1 MGRTFA
7 SLKYYNYRVWFFC
20 ALVAN
25 TGTWMQRVAQDWL
38 VLAVLTEDSSF
49 AVGLVT
55 ALQFV
60 PMLFFMPFAGAVAD
74 RFDKRKI
81 LYCTQSL
88 QGLLAFGLG
97 AMVLLDAASVWHVC
111 LFAFALGTVGAF
123 DGPPRLVFIS
133 ELVPPRSLPNAVG
146 LNSTSFNIAR
156 LIGPALSGVLIAW
169 VGIGWVFIING
180 FSFVFTLFALSIMR
194 PSEYYRASDKAAD
207 AQQDTSDSPAQPAEK
222 SKRPKGQVREGL
234 KYVLARSDLRVIF
247 IVTGVVSCL
256 GMNFQLTSASMARVV
271 FGLEADGYGFLGS
284 ILAIGSLTGA
294 LFAARRQTQPRVRV
308 VVMAAFAF
316 AIAASLNALMPTF
329 PLYAVS
335 LVLVGLTML
344 TLLTSAN
351 TAVQMST
358 DPRMRGRVMALY
370 QTVMQGSTPIGALLV
385 GWISEALSP
394 RWGVGIGAISAFL
407 VVAGAYIWGRRTWD
421 VQVRYHLRSRP
432 HFDIRGP
439 LEHERD
445 AAVET
450 AQDQIN
456 REIAQSQGD
465 KTPGDHAR

>member
-38 VLAVLTEDSSF
+38 VLAVLTDNSSF

-55 ALQFV
+55 ALQFL

-81 LYCTQSL
+81 LYCTQTL
-88 QGLLAFGLG
+88 QAVLAFALG
-97 AMVLLDAASVWHVC
+97 VMVLLDAASVWHVC
-111 LFAFALGTVGAF
+111 VFAFLLGTVGAF

-133 ELVPPRSLPNAVG
+133 ELVPPRALPNAVG

-156 LIGPALSGVLIAW
+156 LIGPALAGVLIAW
-169 VGIGWVFIING
+169 VGLGWVFIING
-180 FSFVFTLFALSIMR
+180 FSFVFTLVALSVMR
-194 PSEYYRASDKAAD
+194 PKEYYRAVPKATSESSPDSDEASS
-207 AQQDTSDSPAQPAEK
+207 QR
-222 SKRPKGQVREGL
+222 SKRSEGQVREGL

-256 GMNFQLTSASMARVV
+256 GMNFQLTSASMARLV
-271 FGLEADGYGFLGS
+271 FGLEADGYGMLGS

-294 LFAARRQTQPRVRV
+294 LLAARRQNQPRVRV
-308 VVMAAFAF
+308 VVMAAFGF
-316 AIAASLNALMPTF
+316 GIAATLNATMPTF
-329 PLYAVS
+329 PLYALS
-335 LVLVGLTML
+335 LIPVGLMML

-358 DPRMRGRVMALY
+358 DPKMRGRVMALY

-385 GWISEALSP
+385 GWISEVFSP
-394 RWGVGIGAISAFL
+394 RWGVGIGAVSAFL

-421 VQVRYHLRSRP
+421 VQVRYHLHSRP
-432 HFDIRGP
+432 HLDIRGP
-439 LEHERD
+439 LEHEREE
-445 AAVET
+445 AAE
-450 AQDQIN
+450 DQVN
-456 REIAQSQGD
+456 REIAQQQGD

>member
-38 VLAVLTEDSSF
+38 VLAVLTDDSSF

-81 LYCTQSL
+81 LFCTQSL

-97 AMVLLDAASVWHVC
+97 AMVMLDAASVWHVC
-111 LFAFALGTVGAF
+111 AFAFALGTVGAF

-133 ELVPPRSLPNAVG
+133 ELVPARSLPNAVG

-156 LIGPALSGVLIAW
+156 LIGPAVSGLLIAW
-169 VGIGWVFIING
+169 VGLGWVFMING
-180 FSFVFTLFALSIMR
+180 LSFVFTLGALAIMR
-194 PSEYYRASDKAAD
+194 PKEYYRITDQGENSTAD
-207 AQQDTSDSPAQPAEK
+207 AAQPK
-222 SKRPKGQVREGL
+222 TKREKGQVRAGL
-234 KYVLARSDLRVIF
+234 RYVLARSDLKVIF
-247 IVTGVVSCL
+247 VVTGVVACL
-256 GMNFQLTSASMARVV
+256 GMNFQLTTASMARLV
-271 FGLEADGYGFLGS
+271 FNMEADGYGILGS
-284 ILAIGSLTGA
+284 ILAIGSVTGA
-294 LFAARRQTQPRVRV
+294 LLAARRQSQPRVRV
-308 VVMAAFAF
+308 VVMAAFGF
-316 AIAASLNALMPTF
+316 GIAAGLNAVMPTY
-329 PLYAVS
+329 PLYAIS
-335 LVLVGLTML
+335 LIPVGLMML
-344 TLLTSAN
+344 TLMTSAN

-394 RWGVGIGAISAFL
+394 RWGVGIGAISAFV

-421 VQVRYHLRSRP
+421 VKVHYHLHSRP
-432 HFDIRGP
+432 HLDIRGP
-439 LEHERD
+439 REQEEGTESAHSSQEEH
-445 AAVET
+445 
-450 AQDQIN
+450 IN
-456 REIAQSQGD
+456 REIAKLQGD
-465 KTPGDHAR
+465 KTPGDHDC